1 MKVVMIEAR
10 VFEAMMDR
18 FEQFVQKMDV
28 LCQRHSGESKKW
40 LDSQDVCMMLNIS
53 KRTLQS
59 LRSNGKL
66 GYMMIGHKIYYR
78 QEDVQGI
85 IGNTT
90 EGKEA
95 CHE

>member
-10 VFEAMMDR
+10 VYEAMMER
-18 FEQFVQKMDV
+18 FEQFVQKMDA
-28 LCQRHSGESKKW
+28 LCQRHSGETKKW
-40 LDSQDVCMMLNIS
+40 VDSQDVCMMLNIS

-66 GYMMIGHKIYYR
+66 GYMRIGHKIYYR

-85 IGNTT
+85 IGNMIG
-90 EGKEA
+90 GKEA
-95 CHE
+95 HHA